1 MQNYALTSPKPQTYI
16 EKAPIGPS
24 KRLRAPRSAVAC
36 RLFSL
41 LQKQCHYIIS
51 IQTYIEKAP
60 ICSKTD
66 FGPAEAAGRSQTR
79 PVEDFGTDGGFY
91 SNYPL
96 YLGDVGH
103 VSGTTSLRSPS
114 CALRS
119 V

>member
-16 EKAPIGPS
+16 EKDPIGPS

-41 LQKQCHYIIS
+41 LQKQYPDITF
-51 IQTYIEKAP
+51 IQKYIEKAP

-79 PVEDFGTDGGFY
+79 PVESF
-91 SNYPL
+91 L
-96 YLGDVGH
+96 A
-103 VSGTTSLRSPS
+103 SPKQ
-114 CALRS
+114 CPNII
-119 V
+119 